1 MRKLFDTRRPLG
13 RLCYLLAALLLA
25 LSATHLEAQGP
36 QTTQI
41 TDVVYRPDGTPAS
54 GTVLIS
60 CIVWI
65 VNHWLTP
72 PNAPGK

>member
-13 RLCYLLAALLLA
+13 RLCCLLAALLVALA
-25 LSATHLEAQGP
+25 ATHLEAQAP
-36 QTTQI
+36 QTTQT
-41 TDVVYRPDGTPAS
+41 TDVVYKPDGTPAT

-60 CIVWI
+60 WIVWV

-72 PNAPGK
+72 PNASK

>member
-1 MRKLFDTRRPLG
+1 MRKIFDTRRPLG
-13 RLCYLLAALLLA
+13 RLCYLLLA
-25 LSATHLEAQGP
+25 LVLAFGAPYLEAQAP

-41 TDVVYRPDGTPAS
+41 TDVVYKPDGTPAT

-60 CIVWI
+60 CIVWV

-72 PNAPGK
+72 PNAPAK